1 MYRFSSVLSSLSNAV
16 CTVVIAIG
24 FAFVSISSV
33 AAAPEGKRIALV
45 IGNGAYLNAP
55 KLDNPAFDARA
66 VASAFRKLGFQVVDG
81 YDLDIAEM
89 RQKVAEFS
97 ASLPGS
103 KSAVVYYAGHGVSVD
118 DENYL
123 IPTDIKLR
131 SPTDLDLGAISVSL
145 VLKQMKREDRV
156 NVVILDACR
165 DNPFAAA
172 LAKSRTRA
180 IIGERGL
187 SRIDGDLA
195 RGTLIA
201 FASDPKSVA
210 LDGPA
215 GQHSPFTKAFLDH
228 VFDPGVSIDT
238 VMSRVRTEVWE
249 KTDHNQLPWVNT
261 SLIGDY
267 ALNPQPGSQVS
278 PEGAADAAK
287 APSPVIAAVAAH
299 TQEDLLWESAQHS
312 NLSADYKAYLDAFPN
327 GVFAQMAKNRIESLQ
342 DAGAS
347 TAAKIPETVAS
358 RDSGAAGAAKAPE
371 AAASRAPETVA
382 TAEPAAPSKP
392 DWKAEIGSVETEK
405 ALDLTPT
412 DRKEI
417 QDRLIALRL
426 YRGPATG
433 VFNLSTR
440 VAISAWQKQKGAA
453 ATSFLGSL
461 QLAEL
466 RGESQ
471 TEYEKYLAAQS
482 APRHAPRQAVK
493 PESRHAPRWT
503 KARTPERHR
512 YTKRSSPPRV
522 ETEAAAAPP
531 DPGGTPAWRR
541 RAGLPVNDPPPTSG
555 PPPGFWQGAATGA
568 AAGLL
573 IGGFRRY

>member
-1 MYRFSSVLSSLSNAV
+1 MPFARSLV
-16 CTVVIAIG
+16 AIG
-24 FAFVSISSV
+24 VAVVSISNV
-33 AAAPEGKRIALV
+33 AAAPEGKRVALV

-55 KLDNPAFDARA
+55 KLDNPTFDARA
-66 VASAFRKLGFQVVDG
+66 VAGAFRKLGFQVVDG
-81 YDLDIAEM
+81 YNLDIAEM

-97 ASLPGS
+97 ASLPGA

-145 VLKQMKREDRV
+145 ILKQMKREDRV

-215 GQHSPFTKAFLDH
+215 GQHSPFTEAFLDH
-228 VFDPGVSIDT
+228 VFDSGVSIDT
-238 VMSRVRTEVWE
+238 VMSRVRSEVWE

-267 ALNPQPGSQVS
+267 ALNPQPASQAS
-278 PEGAADAAK
+278 PEEAADAAK
-287 APSPVIAAVAAH
+287 APSPVIAAVAAR

-312 NLSADYKAYLDAFPN
+312 NLSADYKVYLDAFPN
-327 GVFAQMAKNRIESLQ
+327 GVFAQMAKNRIEVLQ

-347 TAAKIPETVAS
+347 TAAKVPETVAS
-358 RDSGAAGAAKAPE
+358 RDSGASGAAKVPE
-371 AAASRAPETVA
+371 TAASRAPETVA
-382 TAEPAAPSKP
+382 AVEPVAPSKT
-392 DWKAEIGSVETEK
+392 DWKAEIGSVDTEK
-405 ALDLTPT
+405 ALDLTAT

-417 QDRLIALRL
+417 QDRLIALEL
-426 YRGPATG
+426 YKGQATG

-440 VAISAWQKQKGAA
+440 VAISAWQKRKGAA
-453 ATSFLGSL
+453 ATSFLGAL

-466 RGESQ
+466 RAESQ
-471 TEYEKYLAAQS
+471 TEYQKYLAAQS

-493 PESRHAPRWT
+493 PASKHAPRLT
-503 KARTPERHR
+503 KARTPERHHR
-512 YTKRSSPPRV
+512 VTKRSSPPRV